1 MKFLSMFYF
10 QFFYMPRKVT
20 KTISV
25 AKLFFSIYLTIVHDK
40 RYGYDKEYIP
50 M

>member
-1 MKFLSMFYF
+1 MKFLSMLYS

-25 AKLFFSIYLTIVHDK
+25 AKLFLSSICISKGRLVSLFRCGT
-40 RYGYDKEYIP
+40 
-50 M
+50 